1 MGKQKDKEV
10 RNKQIRNDKTQR
22 EISSK
27 AKDYRRQ
34 VDKGKYR
41 ETETQ
46 KPPKQGIRKRLKARL
61 D

>member
-46 KPPKQGIRKRLKARL
+46 KTIKTRNKKTVKGKV
-61 D
+61 